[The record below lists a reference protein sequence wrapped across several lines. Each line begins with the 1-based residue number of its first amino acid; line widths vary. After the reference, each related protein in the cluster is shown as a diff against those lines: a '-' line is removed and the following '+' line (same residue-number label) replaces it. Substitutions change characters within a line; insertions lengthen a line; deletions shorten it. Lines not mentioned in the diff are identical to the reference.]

1 MRDGWNMDGIAYLFP
16 GQGSQRPGMGR
27 ELYDGHEEVR
37 DLFSRADNTL
47 AGVSLTDLCF
57 EADDEELRKTE
68 NTQPA
73 LYTLSY
79 AVHEILQGH
88 GYKGELFAGH
98 SLGEYTAVAA
108 AGYLSFEDGLRIV
121 RRRGELMRDCDPER
135 RGGMA
140 AVIGFDADKIRDV
153 CDRVGGV
160 YPANFNS
167 PNQVVISGMKD
178 MVQRAMEELKAM
190 GARKVIL
197 LNVSGAFHTPFM
209 KDAAAELR
217 KELENAPWQQG
228 RGGVVSNV
236 SALVSKDPATI
247 RDNLVKQLDS
257 PVLWSESMQTLLEK
271 GFHRFIEA
279 GPGTVLRGLMK
290 AQGVDM
296 EKVHV
301 FSVEKPDD
309 IVTLKG

>member
-1 MRDGWNMDGIAYLFP
+1 MDGIAYLFP
-16 GQGSQRPGMGR
+16 GQGSQRAGMGR
-27 ELYDGHEEVR
+27 ELYDEYEEVR
-37 DLFSRADNTL
+37 DLFSRADRTL
-47 AGVSLTDLCF
+47 AGLSLTALCF
-57 EADDEELRKTE
+57 EADDEELKKTE

-79 AVHEILQGH
+79 AVYVVLQVQ
-88 GYKGELFAGH
+88 GYGGAVFAGH

-108 AGYLSFEDGLRIV
+108 AGYLGFEDGLRIV

-135 RGGMA
+135 TGGMA
-140 AVIGFDADKIRDV
+140 AIVGFDAEKIRDV

-167 PNQVVISGMKD
+167 PNQVVISGRKD
-178 MVQRAMEELKAM
+178 LVQRAMEELKGL
-190 GARKVIL
+190 GARKTII

-209 KDAAAELR
+209 KDAASQLR
-217 KELENAPWQQG
+217 KELEKANWQQG
-228 RGGVVSNV
+228 IGGVVSNV
-236 SALVSKDPATI
+236 SARVSKDPALI

-257 PVLWSESMQTLLEK
+257 PVLWSESMNTLLTQ

-279 GPGTVLRGLMK
+279 GPGTVLRGLLK
-290 AQGVDM
+290 AQGADM

-309 IVTLKG
+309 IVKLR

>member
-1 MRDGWNMDGIAYLFP
+1 MKGIVYLFP
-16 GQGSQRPGMGR
+16 GQGSQRPGMGK
-27 ELYDGHEEVR
+27 ELYDERESVR
-37 DLFSRADNTL
+37 EIFTRADKTL
-47 AGVSLTDLCF
+47 TGVSMKDLCF

-79 AVHEILQGH
+79 AVYRVMLEH
-88 GYKGELFAGH
+88 GFEGEMFAGH
-98 SLGEYTAVAA
+98 SLGEYTAIAA

-135 RGGMA
+135 KGGMA
-140 AVIGFDADKIRDV
+140 ALIGIDEKMIREV
-153 CDRVGGV
+153 CERIGDV

-167 PNQVVISGMKD
+167 PSQVVISGMKD
-178 MVQRAMEELKAM
+178 RVQLAMDELKEL
-190 GARKVIL
+190 GARKAIL

-209 KDAAAELR
+209 KDAATELR
-217 KELENAPWQQG
+217 KGLETVSWQQG
-228 RGGVVSNV
+228 NGSIVSNV
-236 SALVSKDPATI
+236 SAEVSTDPARI
-247 RDNLVKQLDS
+247 RGNLVKQLDS
-257 PVLWSESMQTLLEK
+257 PVLWSASMVTLLDH
-271 GFHRFIEA
+271 GYRRFIES

-296 EKVHV
+296 QEVQV

-309 IVTLKG
+309 IVKLNE

>member
-1 MRDGWNMDGIAYLFP
+1 MDGIAYLFP
-16 GQGSQRPGMGR
+16 GQGSQRSGMGK
-27 ELYDGHEEVR
+27 ELYDEYEDVR
-37 DLFSRADNTL
+37 DLFSRADKTL
-47 AGVSLTDLCF
+47 AGVSLTALCF
-57 EADDEELRKTE
+57 EADDEELKKTE

-79 AVHEILQGH
+79 AVYMILQEH
-88 GYKGELFAGH
+88 GYTGAVFAGH

-108 AGYLSFEDGLRIV
+108 AGYLNFEEGLRIV
-121 RRRGELMRDCDPER
+121 RRRGEVMRDCDPER

-140 AVIGFDADKIRDV
+140 AVIGFDAEKIRDV
-153 CDRVGGV
+153 CDRIGGV

-178 MVQRAMEELKAM
+178 LVQRAMEELKAL
-190 GARKVIL
+190 GARKAIL
-197 LNVSGAFHTPFM
+197 LNVNGAFHTPFM
-209 KDAAAELR
+209 KDAAAQLR
-217 KELENAPWQQG
+217 EELEHASWQEG

-236 SALVSKDPATI
+236 SARVSKDPASI

-257 PVLWSESMQTLLEK
+257 PVLWSESMQTLLEQ
-271 GFHRFIEA
+271 GIHRFIEA

-290 AQGVDM
+290 ARGLDM
-296 EKVHV
+296 DQVHV